1 MQVFIN
7 SLDKWFSMA
16 KSPSLY
22 LLAIIGIVYLI
33 QLTVPG
39 FTEQFIF
46 DPLKAFSEPWRFVT
60 SMFLHSPESFLHILF
75 NAYALF
81 MFGTI
86 LENKVSVKNY
96 LIIFFGAGIVGGFLY
111 YLTYVFGIIPAVPA
125 LGASGAIYGVL
136 GAVAM
141 ILPELPIFV
150 WFIPMRMKHA
160 AILWVIIEFIGT
172 FNIASGVAS
181 AAHLGGLIFGALFAW
196 YLKNQGIGG
205 QAGFSEIR
213 YNTYQ
218 PPPEWH

>member
-1 MQVFIN
+1 MSRSN
-7 SLDKWFSMA
+7 
-16 KSPSLY
+16 PSLY
-22 LLAIIGIVYLI
+22 LLAIIGICFILQSVI
-33 QLTVPG
+33 PS
-39 FTEQFIF
+39 FTNSFIF
-46 DPLKAFSEPWRFVT
+46 DPLKAFSEPWRFVS
-60 SMFLHSPESFLHILF
+60 SMFLHGSFIHLFF

-86 LENKVSVKNY
+86 LENKVSVKKY

-111 YLTYVFGIIPAVPA
+111 YLTYIFGIIPAVPA

-160 AILWVIIEFIGT
+160 AILWVALEFLGT
-172 FNIASGVAS
+172 FDISSGIAS
-181 AAHLGGLIFGALFAW
+181 AAHLGGLVFGLLYAW
-196 YLKNQGIGG
+196 YLKNQSTGG
-205 QAGFSEIR
+205 QVGYSEIR
-213 YNTYQ
+213 YSTYQ